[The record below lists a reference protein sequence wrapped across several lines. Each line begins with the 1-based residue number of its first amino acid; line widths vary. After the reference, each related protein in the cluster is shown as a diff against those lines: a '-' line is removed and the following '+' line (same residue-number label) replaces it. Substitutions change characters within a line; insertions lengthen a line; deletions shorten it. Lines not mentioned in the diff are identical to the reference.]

1 MSRWVSALLLW
12 LLATC
17 AHSQI
22 VYETSASGVAGGVT
36 SVSTAS
42 ITFAG
47 ANRYAHI
54 GVYSETQT
62 VTSVTCWAGAQSATL
77 VESTA
82 NSALWIF
89 GLIAPTAGSTT
100 CTANFGATCT
110 RCAIAV
116 VQYTGVHQ
124 TTPRGTAVEAAE
136 NEFGPGAT
144 VNATSASGELVV
156 DVASSVGTV
165 WDADGSQTERID
177 LDDFDSTFRSFG
189 MSEEA
194 GAGTVTM
201 SWTGTGAEFTNI
213 IAVPLKPVAGSS
225 SGLLRRRRG
234 N

>member
-1 MSRWVSALLLW
+1 MKRFILGALLALI
-12 LLATC
+12 AVC
-17 AHSQI
+17 ANGQI
-22 VYETSASGVAGGVT
+22 VFQTSASGTDGGVT

-47 ANRYAHI
+47 SDRYAHI

-62 VTSVTCWAGAQSATL
+62 VTSVTCGAQSATL
-77 VESTA
+77 VESSA

-89 GLIAPTAGSTT
+89 GLVAPTAGSTT

-136 NEFGPGAT
+136 NEAGPGAT
-144 VNATSASGELVV
+144 IDATSASGELVV

-165 WDADGSQTERID
+165 WDAHASQTERID
-177 LDDFDSTFRSFG
+177 LDDFGSTFRNFG

-194 GAGTVTM
+194 GAATVTM
-201 SWTGTGAEFTNI
+201 SWTGTAAEFTNI
-213 IAVPLKPVAGSS
+213 IAVPLKPVAGGGGS